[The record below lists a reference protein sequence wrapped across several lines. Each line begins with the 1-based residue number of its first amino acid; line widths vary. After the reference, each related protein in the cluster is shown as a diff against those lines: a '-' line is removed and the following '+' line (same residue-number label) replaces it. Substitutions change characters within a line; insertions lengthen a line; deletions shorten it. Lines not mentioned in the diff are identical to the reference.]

1 MKAIFNMPATRGV
14 FQMLLLTAL
23 MVSFSS
29 AVRAQSSTRTQLIV
43 KVTDST
49 GALIPDAEIV
59 LVRASDE
66 RKLTT
71 GSSGTAEANGLA
83 TGEWTMTVRRDGF
96 ASRQRPV
103 VIGDTALNV
112 SVTLEVSA
120 VKQSVNVETDR
131 DVANAVRL
139 DSAASGGAYLDMS
152 IRDLPFNLTVI
163 NQELMQERG
172 VTSLLEATELAPG
185 VTTWADSGYI
195 PGIDVRGLSTTD
207 AGIYVAREGIVQNAV
222 PQSGRPLDS
231 FLLESVEILKGPS
244 TFMYGQG
251 TAGASINSRTKEP
264 KKQFGVDTLFAYES
278 FGRTRLGLGV
288 NVPITK
294 QIAARL
300 DFSRSDGGT
309 FVQRTDSNM
318 RSFNGGALW
327 TPSQKILIK
336 AKGIY
341 SDDHVSP
348 YFSTPLLRAPID
360 PNVKYIKVAADS
372 YLDPRARQLNY
383 NTIDATN
390 QGINFAT
397 LTAEVALPYGFHL
410 RNTFYGATQRFTSRN
425 SENISFNQTTLRVSP
440 SGYFYARRRDVQ
452 VGNQLEL
459 RNSLRVFKRA
469 VSFTIGG
476 RVDDNEQHRFG
487 ADTSSP
493 VGTPPSM
500 EMLAP
505 VEYVPLHGNFAPTR
519 DVYTKTW
526 NGFFEGMARI
536 TKKLTLSGGLRYDD
550 IDNNRIDFQNA
561 ANSGLLNYYAVTGR
575 YALTYAILPNV
586 NVYVGNSKAI
596 QPAGG
601 NNSTGGTSLVNLTP
615 QQAQFSLQPSRGW
628 EGGVKGSAWR
638 EKIEGTFSYFQMRKH
653 NILTSELVDNV
664 VVTEQIGKIKS
675 EGFEFSFVAR
685 PIRMFTLQGDFVWN
699 NAEYV
704 VFNTVVSGVEVSR
717 AGNDLPR
724 TPAVTWNVTPTFRY
738 NRFTAQVSF
747 RTVGARWSDTA
758 NLLRLSPY
766 TTMNANVSVRLPGK
780 TMLTLTGKNLT
791 DEVII
796 ARGVQAGAS
805 TARISA
811 PRNYSMQLTRS
822 F

>member
-1 MKAIFNMPATRGV
+1 
-14 FQMLLLTAL
+14 
-23 MVSFSS
+23 
-29 AVRAQSSTRTQLIV
+29 
-43 KVTDST
+43 
-49 GALIPDAEIV
+49 
-59 LVRASDE
+59 
-66 RKLTT
+66 
-71 GSSGTAEANGLA
+71 
-83 TGEWTMTVRRDGF
+83 
-96 ASRQRPV
+96 
-103 VIGDTALNV
+103 
-112 SVTLEVSA
+112 
-120 VKQSVNVETDR
+120 
-131 DVANAVRL
+131 
-139 DSAASGGAYLDMS
+139 
-152 IRDLPFNLTVI
+152 
-163 NQELMQERG
+163 
-172 VTSLLEATELAPG
+172 
-185 VTTWADSGYI
+185 
-195 PGIDVRGLSTTD
+195 
-207 AGIYVAREGIVQNAV
+207 
-222 PQSGRPLDS
+222 
-231 FLLESVEILKGPS
+231 
-244 TFMYGQG
+244 
-251 TAGASINSRTKEP
+251 
-264 KKQFGVDTLFAYES
+264 
-278 FGRTRLGLGV
+278 
-288 NVPITK
+288 
-294 QIAARL
+294 
-300 DFSRSDGGT
+300 
-309 FVQRTDSNM
+309 
-318 RSFNGGALW
+318 
-327 TPSQKILIK
+327 
-336 AKGIY
+336 
-341 SDDHVSP
+341 
-348 YFSTPLLRAPID
+348 
-360 PNVKYIKVAADS
+360 
-372 YLDPRARQLNY
+372 
-383 NTIDATN
+383 
-390 QGINFAT
+390 
-397 LTAEVALPYGFHL
+397 
-410 RNTFYGATQRFTSRN
+410 
-425 SENISFNQTTLRVSP
+425 
-440 SGYFYARRRDVQ
+440 
-452 VGNQLEL
+452 
-459 RNSLRVFKRA
+459 
-469 VSFTIGG
+469 
-476 RVDDNEQHRFG
+476 
-487 ADTSSP
+487 
-493 VGTPPSM
+493 
-500 EMLAP
+500 
-505 VEYVPLHGNFAPTR
+505 
-519 DVYTKTW
+519 
-526 NGFFEGMARI
+526 
-536 TKKLTLSGGLRYDD
+536 
-550 IDNNRIDFQNA
+550 
-561 ANSGLLNYYAVTGR
+561 VTGR